1 MRAARDIYRV
11 LETPTKYRT
20 LIRDLDQEIEQ
31 IRAGFEAGSPSLSF
45 TPGGGGGK
53 RDLSCYYARVEDL
66 IKCRKAVYDRYTTSV
81 QTTLK
86 ILEVCE
92 NETAKK
98 LLQLVYVGGL
108 SKAQAAEMCGV
119 SSYDSAYTMMRR
131 QIMRQA
137 KIYQCNNGEETA

>member
-53 RDLSCYYARVEDL
+53 RDLSVYYCRVEDL

-98 LLQLVYVGGL
+98 LLQHVYVGGL

-119 SSYDSAYTMMRR
+119 SYDCAYTMMRR
-131 QIMRQA
+131 QIIRLA
-137 KIYQCNNGEETA
+137 KIYQCDNGKETA